1 MNLDLEESL
10 NQVKESSQKLSF
22 WTILIL
28 DYSLIFVNDF
38 PLFQPRK
45 GGIFLIFERIEA
57 WCKENGTSVAALEK
71 KCGLG
76 NATIRG
82 WETSNPRIDSLKKV
96 SDITGIPISELIS
109 SNT

>member
-10 NQVKESSQKLSF
+10 KQVKESSQKLSF

-28 DYSLIFVNDF
+28 DYSLIFVNGF
-38 PLFQPRK
+38 PLIQLRK